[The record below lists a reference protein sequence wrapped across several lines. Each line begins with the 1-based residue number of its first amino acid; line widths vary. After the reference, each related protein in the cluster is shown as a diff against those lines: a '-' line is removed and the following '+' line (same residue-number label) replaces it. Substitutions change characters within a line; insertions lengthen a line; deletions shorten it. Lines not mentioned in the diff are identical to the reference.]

1 MKVIYKKEPVTVV
14 RMSLIKSEYLNK
26 PIINQVK
33 IKFKDGTTDYVDSRD
48 IIWEPGADVEIDKP
62 R

>member
-1 MKVIYKKEPVTVV
+1 MKVIYKSEPVTVI
-14 RMSLIKSEYLNK
+14 RMNLIKSEYLNK

-33 IKFKDGTTDYVDSRD
+33 IKYKDGTTDYVDSRE
-48 IIWEPGADVEIDKP
+48 IIWEPDADIEN

>member
-1 MKVIYKKEPVTVV
+1 MKVIYKSEPVTVV
-14 RMSLIKSEYLNK
+14 RMNLIKSEYLNK

-33 IKFKDGTTDYVDSRD
+33 IKYKDGTTDYVDSRE
-48 IIWEPGADVEIDKP
+48 IIWEPDADIEN

>member
-1 MKVIYKKEPVTVV
+1 MKVIYKSEPVTVV
-14 RMSLIKSEYLNK
+14 RMNLIKSEYLNK

-33 IKFKDGTTDYVDSRD
+33 IKYKDGTTDYVDSRE
-48 IIWEPGADVEIDKP
+48 IIWEPDADVES